1 MRVIAG
7 IKRGTLLATLQGDA
21 IRPTSDKVKGAIFSS
36 LQNDLRKAN
45 VFVDLFGGTGA
56 MGIEALSRGVKKAY
70 YFDIAKP
77 SIEIIKKNI
86 QKTAFQSQSIV
97 QQQSA
102 KEGINYLYQNNEIC
116 DIIFM
121 DPPYKKSLDTLFL
134 VQQII
139 EKKILSKTGKIVI
152 EHDKQTPFPK
162 TIDSMIQYK
171 EKNYGR
177 ICISY
182 YCQKEEDS
190 E

>member
-7 IKRGTLLATLQGDA
+7 VKRGTILATLQGDA

-45 VFVDLFGGTGA
+45 IFVDLFGGTGA
-56 MGIEALSRGVKKAY
+56 MGIEALSRGVKKVY
-70 YFDIAKP
+70 CFDIAKS
-77 SIEIIKKNI
+77 SIDIIQKNI
-86 QKTAFQSQSIV
+86 QKTAFQSAAII
-97 QQQSA
+97 QQRSA
-102 KEGINYLYQNNEIC
+102 IEGINYLYQNNEIC

-139 EKKILSKTGKIVI
+139 QKKILSKAGKIII
-152 EHDKQTPFPK
+152 EHDKQTNFPK
-162 TIDSMIQYK
+162 VIDSMIQYK

-182 YCQKEEDS
+182 YCQKEETI